1 MNPWLEGA
9 TKLLLE
15 TSYKTISLDG
25 FLVDATKHFQKNNS
39 NFLKISQKI
48 EREETFPNLI
58 YEVVLPKWWKL
69 RRTEREK

>member
-1 MNPWLEGA
+1 MNPWSEGA

-58 YEVVLPKWWKL
+58 YEASI
-69 RRTEREK
+69 T